1 MKIQEFRK
9 LIREEVRKVMSEAK
23 SKINMF
29 NYEPGAQ
36 FGEDE
41 YKQVSLQQVIAE
53 LKRIN
58 KELPNEMDIYIYK
71 DPNYKQYSYV
81 VVDLDEGGLVY
92 SLLGGKASYMHKI
105 TKEALRTPAIYSNR
119 NGKGDINAA
128 LDKVQKTLG
137 L

>member
-29 NYEPGAQ
+29 SYEPGAQ
-36 FGEDE
+36 FGYDE
-41 YKQVSLQQVIAE
+41 HKQVSLHQVFAE

-58 KELPNEMDIYIYK
+58 KDLPNEMDIYIYK
-71 DPNYKQYSYV
+71 DPNYKYSYV

-92 SLLGGKASYMHKI
+92 SLLGGRASYMHKI
-105 TKEALRTPAIYSNR
+105 TKEALRTSAIYSNR
-119 NGKGDINAA
+119 NGKGNINAA
-128 LDKVQKTLG
+128 LDKVQKALG